1 MLPLSL
7 SWVFFNTP
15 ISNHF
20 TAANFGPANACCIH
34 SRGSCDTRNRLNET
48 SIPNKL
54 GPKRVSL
61 GPSTITTSQLPPPG
75 EQRIRHSSTPCMLQ
89 TRLARQLQLE
99 CRSFT
104 APFNETRRPLARPF
118 RQISAGGTLTLG
130 RTKAAPS
137 PRATTSAD
145 VGGEATQ
152 PPLAGW
158 LARRSFPE
166 STAAAGR
173 TRKPKRTL
181 PRSPVRNSTEAG
193 RTR

>member
-1 MLPLSL
+1 MIDVEYTFFIARRRNQECRLAERTCLLITRNFMLHENTNDTNSCQNVAPVISFPFFFF
-7 SWVFFNTP
+7 FFNTP

-20 TAANFGPANACCIH
+20 TAANFGLANACCIH

-99 CRSFT
+99 SGGYAGAAVLRPHLTRPVGLSRAHSVRS
-104 APFNETRRPLARPF
+104 RP
-118 RQISAGGTLTLG
+118 
-130 RTKAAPS
+130 
-137 PRATTSAD
+137 
-145 VGGEATQ
+145 EAH
-152 PPLAGW
+152 
-158 LARRSFPE
+158 
-166 STAAAGR
+166 
-173 TRKPKRTL
+173 
-181 PRSPVRNSTEAG
+181 
-193 RTR
+193 